1 MKTIL
6 SYVTRGLT
14 EIRSNPSFI
23 FLGTLLVVFPL
34 LFVFVV
40 QSVFDV
46 AYQNVVTAQKQQINV
61 LHEAIIAQLNAGVR
75 REDALRV
82 VSDIETV
89 TNARIVTEVDGN
101 RTIVAST
108 DPTELG
114 QNDGA
119 SLLFSTSAATPG
131 SAYIYEFTENS
142 ARVWHAYQA
151 VKLPTEVVFIITEH
165 SFKTVDAT
173 MAARQQLV
181 FLGLSAIFIF
191 LLAVAYWLSKQ
202 KNWAAAYQQLQ
213 KKQQEQILFTNTI
226 VHELRAP
233 LTVVKGYASL
243 LQESETLTAAQRD
256 HIRTITLSTDRLIVL
271 INDFLEVAR
280 IQSGQLSITK
290 RVVDVVPLIKG
301 CVDTFATEAQKKQ
314 LSLTV
319 TGVTSAMMPTD
330 TARFTQV
337 ITNLVS
343 NAIKY
348 TDAGAITIEV
358 TQTKRETIIKV
369 KDTGHGISAEDQK
382 RLFTAFTRVGNAD
395 KSTVT
400 GSGLG
405 MWITKQIVLLLGG
418 DISIESI
425 ESVGTVVK
433 LRFVA

>member
-1 MKTIL
+1 
-6 SYVTRGLT
+6 
-14 EIRSNPSFI
+14 
-23 FLGTLLVVFPL
+23 L
-34 LFVFVV
+34 LFVVVV

-89 TNARIVTEVDGN
+89 TNARIVTEADGN

-151 VKLPTEVVFIITEH
+151 VKLPNEVVFIITEH

-243 LQESETLTAAQRD
+243 LQESETLTPPQRE
-256 HIRTITLSTDRLIVL
+256 HVRTITLSTDRLIVL

-280 IQSGQLSITK
+280 IQSGQLRITK
-290 RVVDVVPLIKG
+290 QAVDVVPLIQN
-301 CVDTFATEAQKKQ
+301 CLATFAAEAKKKQ

-319 TGVTSAMMPTD
+319 TGVTSASLSTD
-330 TARFTQV
+330 SARFTQV
-337 ITNLVS
+337 ITNLIS

-348 TDAGAITIEV
+348 TDAGAITVEV
-358 TQTKRETIIKV
+358 SQTKRETVIKV
-369 KDTGHGISAEDQK
+369 KDTGHGISAEDQT

-433 LRFVA
+433 LRFAA